1 MESLYTVKIPNKDY
15 LDFLNDVVRMV
26 TIQIT
31 IQFLFY
37 INSPGEVN
45 FFSVDF
51 ILMIIYMILG
61 ICVYWLIIK
70 KLVLFK

>member
-1 MESLYTVKIPNKDY
+1 MESLYSINIPNKDY
-15 LDFLNDVVRMV
+15 IEFINDIARMI

-31 IQFLFY
+31 IQFLLF
-37 INSPGEVN
+37 INDPNAIN

-51 ILMIIYMILG
+51 ILMLVYIVLG

>member
-1 MESLYTVKIPNKDY
+1 MDSLYSVNVPNKDY
-15 LDFLNDVVRMV
+15 IDIINDIARMV

-31 IQFLFY
+31 IQFLFF
-37 INSPGEVN
+37 INSPGEVA

-51 ILMIIYMILG
+51 ILMVLYMVLG

-70 KLVLFK
+70 KVVVFK